1 MSDLDVHLRSHVIHQ
16 LEFLQ
21 LVQEHQPLRQREP
34 RQLELE
40 YQLPE
45 QVLQQ
50 LEPEQVLRQQE
61 LQVLRQ
67 LLQLQLF

>member
-1 MSDLDVHLRSHVIHQ
+1 MIHQ

-21 LVQEHQPLRQREP
+21 LEPEHQPLRQREP

-45 QVLQQ
+45 QALQQ